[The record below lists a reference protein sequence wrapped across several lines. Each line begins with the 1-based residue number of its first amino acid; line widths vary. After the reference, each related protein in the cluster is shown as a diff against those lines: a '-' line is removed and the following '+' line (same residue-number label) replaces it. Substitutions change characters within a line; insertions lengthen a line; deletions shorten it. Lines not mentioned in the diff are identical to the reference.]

1 MTSASSR
8 FKSTVVALAA
18 LALGATGCGSTN
30 ACKSGTLLV
39 TLTFDPATAA
49 ATQLVVDVSSPGTSS
64 RQHQLDHQAGMTT
77 GTLEIDFPDGYVAG
91 QTVQITVTAS
101 TSGAAIG
108 SATGSVTLASGCSTL
123 TLHFGGS
130 DAGGPAGTGGASGG
144 AGGKSTGGSGGAN
157 AGGAGGPG
165 GAAGSI
171 GGTGTGGTGT
181 GGTGTGGTGAGGTGT
196 GGTGAGGAGTG
207 GAGGAACV
215 FKSAEDCFNGIDDD
229 CNGKTDC
236 EDPACTPTTECVAA
250 PGSTF
255 QAGVEAAT
263 ASTTCPSNFT
273 GGETALDEGLNIP
286 AATSCTGCSCT
297 ASTSCSISLYSYS
310 TAAVCN
316 ADSTNT
322 GGTLVGT
329 VTNSAMCVQPS
340 GNILSTAP
348 GYRVSNVTQS
358 DSACTPSGTPTIPAT
373 SWTTQKKFCAANRL
387 GGGCSPG
394 YVCAPKL
401 AQLTDH
407 CVRAD
412 GNLACPAGYS
422 AQTDTWYKGMSDG
435 RACAACSCGAETP
448 GDCSKEQL
456 SGTNYAR
463 NLAFWPNSFGQ
474 CSTSGGTSFN
484 VSTTPGSKTC
494 CALQCEASSCGATG
508 TACGNFG
515 YDYPPLQASCPPT
528 SAISGAATPT
538 GPETVCCL

>member
-8 FKSTVVALAA
+8 FKSTIVALAA
-18 LALGATGCGSTN
+18 LALGATSCGSTN

-49 ATQLVVDVSSPGTSS
+49 ATQLVVDVSAPGAPA
-64 RQHQLDHQAGMTT
+64 RQHQLDHQAGMAT
-77 GTLEIDFPDGYVAG
+77 GTIEIDFPDGYAAG
-91 QTVQITVTAS
+91 QTVQVTVTAS
-101 TSGAAIG
+101 SSGGAAIG

-130 DAGGPAGTGGASGG
+130 DAGGPTGTGGASG
-144 AGGKSTGGSGGAN
+144 AGGTSTSGTGGVN
-157 AGGAGGPG
+157 AGGAGGRG

-181 GGTGTGGTGAGGTGT
+181 GGTGTGGTGT
-196 GGTGAGGAGTG
+196 GTG

-215 FKSAEDCFNGIDDD
+215 FTSAEDCFNGIDDD

-263 ASTTCPSNFT
+263 ATTTCPSNFT
-273 GGETALDEGLNIP
+273 GGETPLNEGLNIP

-297 ASTSCSISLYSYS
+297 ASTSCSVSLYSYS
-310 TAAVCN
+310 TAASCS
-316 ADSTNT
+316 ADTANT

-329 VTNSAMCVQPS
+329 VTSSAMCVQPA
-340 GNILSTAP
+340 GTILTSAP
-348 GYRVSNVTQS
+348 GYRVSGLTQS
-358 DSACTPSGTPTIPAT
+358 DSACAASGTPTLPAT

-401 AQLTDH
+401 TQLADH

-412 GNLACPAGYS
+412 GNLTCPAGYS
-422 AQTDTWYKGMSDG
+422 AETDTWYKSLSDS
-435 RACAACSCGAETP
+435 RACAACGCGTETP
-448 GDCSKEQL
+448 GDCSKELL
-456 SGTNYAR
+456 SGTTYPR
-463 NLAFWPNSFGQ
+463 NLSFWPNSFGQ
-474 CSTSGGTSFN
+474 CSSSGSTSYN
-484 VSTTPGSKTC
+484 VSTAPGSRTC
-494 CALQCEASSCGATG
+494 CALQCETSSCTG
-508 TACGNFG
+508 TGIACGNFG
-515 YDYPPLQASCPPT
+515 YAYPPLQASCPPT
-528 SAISGAATPT
+528 SAIGGAATPT

>member
-1 MTSASSR
+1 MTSVSSR

-18 LALGATGCGSTN
+18 LALGATGCGNTN

-49 ATQLVVDVSSPGTSS
+49 ATQLVVEVSAPGASP

-77 GTLEIDFPDGYVAG
+77 GTIEIDFPDGYAAG
-91 QTVQITVTAS
+91 ETVQVTVTAS
-101 TSGAAIG
+101 SSGGSAIG
-108 SATGSVTLASGCSTL
+108 SATSSVTLASGCSTL

-130 DAGGPAGTGGASGG
+130 DAGGGTGGASGG
-144 AGGKSTGGSGGAN
+144 AGGKSTSGTGGAN
-157 AGGAGGPG
+157 AGGAGGTA
-165 GAAGSI
+165 GAAGS
-171 GGTGTGGTGT
+171 TGGTGT
-181 GGTGTGGTGAGGTGT
+181 GGAGTGT
-196 GGTGAGGAGTG
+196 GGMGTGGSGTG

-250 PGSTF
+250 PGATF

-263 ASTTCPSNFT
+263 ATTTCPSNFT
-273 GGETALDEGLNIP
+273 GGETALNEGLNVP
-286 AATSCTGCSCT
+286 AATSCSGCSCS
-297 ASTSCSISLYSYS
+297 ASTSCSISLYSYA
-310 TAAVCN
+310 TAASCT
-316 ADSTNT
+316 ADSGMT

-329 VTNSAMCVQPS
+329 LNSSAMCVEPPA
-340 GNILSTAP
+340 GLTAA
-348 GYRVSNVTQS
+348 GYRFSGLTKS
-358 DSACTPSGTPTIPAT
+358 DSACTASGTPTLPTT

-401 AQLTDH
+401 TQLTDH

-422 AQTDTWYKGMSDG
+422 AQTDTWYKGMTDG
-435 RACAACSCGAETP
+435 RACAACGCGTETP
-448 GDCSKEQL
+448 GDCTKELL
-456 SGTNYAR
+456 SGTPYAR
-463 NLAFWPNSFGQ
+463 SVAFWPNSFGQ

-484 VSTTPGSKTC
+484 VNTAPGSQTC
-494 CALQCEASSCGATG
+494 CPLVCETSSCGG
-508 TACGNFG
+508 SGIACGNFG
-515 YDYPPLQASCPPT
+515 YQYPPLQASCPPT
-528 SAISGAATPT
+528 SAIGGAATPT

>member
-39 TLTFDPATAA
+39 TLTFDAATAA
-49 ATQLVVDVSSPGTSS
+49 ATQLEVDVSASGTSP
-64 RQHQLDHQAGMTT
+64 REHQLDHQAGMTT
-77 GTLEIDFPDGYVAG
+77 GTIEIDFPDGYVAG
-91 QTVQITVTAS
+91 QIVQVTVTAS
-101 TSGAAIG
+101 TSGGAVG
-108 SATGSVTLASGCSTL
+108 SATAEVTLASGCSTL
-123 TLHFGGS
+123 ALHFGGS
-130 DAGGPAGTGGASGG
+130 DAGGPTGTGGASGG
-144 AGGKSTGGSGGAN
+144 AGGKSTGGAGGAN
-157 AGGAGGPG
+157 AGGAGGTA
-165 GAAGSI
+165 GAAGS
-171 GGTGTGGTGT
+171 TGGTGT
-181 GGTGTGGTGAGGTGT
+181 GGAGTGGT
-196 GGTGAGGAGTG
+196 GTG

-250 PGSTF
+250 PGTTF

-263 ASTTCPSNFT
+263 AATTCPSNFT
-273 GGETALDEGLNIP
+273 GGETALNEGLNIP

-297 ASTSCSISLYSYS
+297 ASTSCSISLYSYA
-310 TAAVCN
+310 TAAACS
-316 ADSTNT
+316 ADTGST

-329 VTNSAMCVQPS
+329 VTSSAMCVEPS
-340 GNILSTAP
+340 GTILSTAP
-348 GYRVSNVTQS
+348 GYRVGNLTQS
-358 DSACTPSGTPTIPAT
+358 DSACTASGTPAIPAT
-373 SWTTQKKFCAANRL
+373 SWTTQKKFCAANRV
-387 GGGCSPG
+387 GAGCSPG

-422 AQTDTWYKGMSDG
+422 AQTDTWYKGMSDS
-435 RACAACSCGAETP
+435 RACAACGCGTETP
-448 GDCSKEQL
+448 GDCTKELL
-456 SGTNYAR
+456 SGTPYAR
-463 NLAFWPNSFGQ
+463 SLAFWPNSFGQ
-474 CSTSGGTSFN
+474 CASNGSTSFN
-484 VSTTPGSKTC
+484 VSTTPGTRTC

-508 TACGNFG
+508 IACGNFG
-515 YDYPPLQASCPPT
+515 YAYPPVQASCPPT
-528 SAISGAATPT
+528 SAISGAAAPT

>member
-8 FKSTVVALAA
+8 FKSTIVALAA
-18 LALGATGCGSTN
+18 LALGAASCGSTN

-39 TLTFDPATAA
+39 TLTFDSATAA
-49 ATQLVVDVSSPGTSS
+49 ATQLVVDVSSPGASS

-77 GTLEIDFPDGYVAG
+77 GTIEIDFPDGYTAG
-91 QTVQITVTAS
+91 QTVQVTVTAS
-101 TSGAAIG
+101 SSGGAAIG

-130 DAGGPAGTGGASGG
+130 DAGGPTGTGGASGG
-144 AGGKSTGGSGGAN
+144 AGGKSPSGTGGAN
-157 AGGAGGPG
+157 AGGAGGAG

-181 GGTGTGGTGAGGTGT
+181 GGTGTGGIGTGT
-196 GGTGAGGAGTG
+196 GGTGTG

-215 FKSAEDCFNGIDDD
+215 FTSAEDCFNGIDDD

-250 PGSTF
+250 PGTTF

-263 ASTTCPSNFT
+263 TSTTCPSNFT
-273 GGETALDEGLNIP
+273 GGETALNEGLNVP
-286 AATSCTGCSCT
+286 AAASCTGCSCT
-297 ASTSCSISLYSYS
+297 ASTSCSISLYSYAS
-310 TAAVCN
+310 VAACTA
-316 ADSTNT
+316 DTGKT
-322 GGTLVGT
+322 GGTLVGQALSSS
-329 VTNSAMCVQPS
+329 VMCVAPS
-340 GNILSTAP
+340 GTALTAP
-348 GYRVSNVTQS
+348 NGYRVSNLTQS
-358 DSACTPSGTPTIPAT
+358 DSACTASGTPALPAT

-401 AQLTDH
+401 AQLADH

-422 AQTDTWYKGMSDG
+422 PETDTWYKGMSDS
-435 RACAACSCGAETP
+435 RACAACGCGTQTP
-448 GDCSKEQL
+448 GDCTKESL
-456 SGTNYAR
+456 SGTPYAR
-463 NLAFWPNSFGQ
+463 NLAFWP
-474 CSTSGGTSFN
+474 TSYGLCPTNGGTSSTI
-484 VSTTPGSKTC
+484 STTPGSQTC
-494 CALQCEASSCGATG
+494 CALQCAASGCGATG

-515 YDYPPLQASCPPT
+515 YAYPPVQASCPPT
-528 SAISGAATPT
+528 SAISGAAAPT

>member
-8 FKSTVVALAA
+8 FKSTVVTLAA
-18 LALGATGCGSTN
+18 LALGAAGCGSTN

-39 TLTFDPATAA
+39 TLTFDAATAV
-49 ATQLVVDVSSPGTSS
+49 ATQLVVDVSVPGVSP

-77 GTLEIDFPDGYVAG
+77 GTIEIDFPNGYTAG
-91 QTVQITVTAS
+91 QTVQVTVTAS
-101 TSGAAIG
+101 TAGGTVG
-108 SATGSVTLASGCSTL
+108 SATGSVMLASGCSTL
-123 TLHFGGS
+123 ALHFGGS
-130 DAGGPAGTGGASGG
+130 DA
-144 AGGKSTGGSGGAN
+144 
-157 AGGAGGPG
+157 
-165 GAAGSI
+165 

-181 GGTGTGGTGAGGTGT
+181 GGATGGAGGKSTGGAGGGAGGMGGGAAGSTGGTGTGT
-196 GGTGAGGAGTG
+196 GGTGTGTGGAGTG
-207 GAGGAACV
+207 GTGTGGIGTGGSGGAACV

-250 PGSTF
+250 PGTTF

-263 ASTTCPSNFT
+263 ATTTCPSNFT
-273 GGETALDEGLNIP
+273 GGETALNEGLSVP

-310 TAAVCN
+310 TAAVCT
-316 ADSTNT
+316 ADATNT

-329 VTNSAMCVQPS
+329 VTSSAMCVQPS

-348 GYRVSNVTQS
+348 GYRVSNVTQT
-358 DSACTPSGTPTIPAT
+358 DSACTPSGTPTMPAT

-412 GNLACPAGYS
+412 GNQTCPAGYS
-422 AQTDTWYKGMSDG
+422 PQTDTWYKGMSDS
-435 RACAACSCGAETP
+435 RACAACGCGTQTP
-448 GDCSKEQL
+448 GDCSKELL
-456 SGTNYAR
+456 SGTTYAR

-474 CSTSGGTSFN
+474 CSTTGGTSYN

-508 TACGNFG
+508 IACGNFG
-515 YDYPPLQASCPPT
+515 YAYPPVQASCPAT